1 MNMRK
6 PADNIVFAKS
16 GVNIVF
22 ENSFSSIRKKLFL
35 LLFLYISKR
44 KKHFAKVLFSFE
56 NVCKVARSS
65 QILFPLSAMRY
76 KMPITKRILYNKL

>member
-65 QILFPLSAMRY
+65 QILFPLVAILGRH
-76 KMPITKRILYNKL
+76 PNENTKEQ